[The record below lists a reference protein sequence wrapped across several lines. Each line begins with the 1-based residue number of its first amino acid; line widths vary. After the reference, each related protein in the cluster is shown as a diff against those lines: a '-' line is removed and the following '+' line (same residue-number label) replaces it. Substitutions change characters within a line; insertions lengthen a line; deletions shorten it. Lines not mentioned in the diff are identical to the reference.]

1 LSRAARLLTLME
13 ALRRRRRPVA
23 GATLADELGVS
34 LRTLYRDIAALQAQG
49 ADIAGEAGLGYVLKP
64 GFTLPPLMLSIEEVE
79 ALTLGALWV
88 GERADSE
95 LARAAEGA
103 LAKLAAVMPPDRA
116 ELVAAPSSLVG
127 PGRLRAHGDEHLKP
141 IRATIRRAQ
150 AGARLCR
157 RGRRANPARR
167 LADGDLLFRGG
178 ADPRRLMRDPRGVS
192 PFPRRSRRGGR
203 GEARALPPPAPGA
216 AGRMEDGRNRAP
228 AAARLTMIA
237 SAYWRRPT
245 MHPICRF
252 PDEKGPPPALPV
264 SCGPGSR
271 CLSPPPSPVP
281 PSPLRRPRARPMAAS
296 SISGS
301 TMA

>member
-141 IRATIRRAQ
+141 IRAAIRAERKLALDYVDAAGAQTQRVVWPMAISYFEAALILVAWCETRAAFRHFRVDRVAAAEERPERYPRRRRALL
-150 AGARLCR
+150 AEWKTAEIER
-157 RGRRANPARR
+157 RR
-167 LADGDLLFRGG
+167 
-178 ADPRRLMRDPRGVS
+178 
-192 PFPRRSRRGGR
+192 
-203 GEARALPPPAPGA
+203 PPA
-216 AGRMEDGRNRAP
+216 
-228 AAARLTMIA
+228 
-237 SAYWRRPT
+237 
-245 MHPICRF
+245 
-252 PDEKGPPPALPV
+252 
-264 SCGPGSR
+264 
-271 CLSPPPSPVP
+271 
-281 PSPLRRPRARPMAAS
+281 
-296 SISGS
+296 
-301 TMA
+301 